1 MKLISVCILLSLV
14 ISRADAFSSS
24 VKNKDVA
31 AMDNEYSFPDWM
43 LRENII
49 ENLSLN
55 GLPMKTEF
63 FTIKKKMKEFI
74 HEIVSFIPEGSV
86 LIGNSESLQISW
98 LVKNVSYVFL
108 ITDQSSSESA
118 QLEGVL
124 SSIVLNQNKS
134 LGTQSKTCPIN
145 WLPDDAKLI
154 FSMGD
159 KTGGVNQA
167 KIEGYISSLSYG
179 EVRALVERRLKIY
192 GWISLA
198 QYPHHSPLGYSTLFE
213 AFCGNRHVRID
224 LQKKSFQTR
233 ISVMSIEK

>member
-1 MKLISVCILLSLV
+1 MKLVSVCILLSLV
-14 ISRADAFSSS
+14 ILHADALSSS

-43 LRENII
+43 LRENIV

-55 GLPMKTEF
+55 GLLMKTEF
-63 FTIKKKMKEFI
+63 FTIKKNMKEFI

-86 LIGNSESLQISW
+86 LIRNSDGLQISW
-98 LVKNVSYVFL
+98 LVRNISYVFL
-108 ITDQSSSESA
+108 ITDQSSVESA
-118 QLEGVL
+118 RLNGIL
-124 SSIVLNQNKS
+124 SSIVLNQDKP
-134 LGTQSKTCPIN
+134 LETQSTTCPIN

-159 KTGGVNQA
+159 KVGGVNQA
-167 KIEGYISSLSYG
+167 RIEGYISSLSYS

-198 QYPHHSPLGYSTLFE
+198 QYPHRSSLGYSNLFE

-224 LQKKSFQTR
+224 LQKKIFQTR